1 MSGHSHWATIKR
13 KKEKEDSKRGK
24 AFTKMIKEITVA
36 AKTGGGDPAGNPR
49 LRLLIEKARDIN
61 MPIDNITRAIK
72 RGTGEIAG
80 VNYEAMTYEGYGP
93 NGMAIIIDTLTDN
106 KNRIVGELRHI
117 FSGKG
122 GNLAESG
129 AVNWMFEKMG
139 VLELTAALS
148 EDDLLEKLIEFD
160 LKDIK
165 HDENFFSIYCDPKSL
180 EAIKH
185 ALQSMN
191 IKVEKSE
198 VEWVAKTPISLPDEQ
213 AKKAYDLLDALE
225 ELDDVQNVYA
235 NLE

>member
-13 KKEKEDSKRGK
+13 KKEKEDSKRGQ

-36 AKTGGGDPAGNPR
+36 AKAGGGDPAANPR

-72 RGTGEIAG
+72 RGTGELPG
-80 VNYEAMTYEGYGP
+80 VSYEPMTYEGYGP

-122 GNLAESG
+122 GNLAETG

-139 VLELTAALS
+139 VLELVSTLS
-148 EDDLLEKLIEFD
+148 EDELLEKLIEFD
-160 LKDIK
+160 IKDIK
-165 HDENFFSIYCDPKSL
+165 HHESHFSIYCDTKSL
-180 EAIKH
+180 EPIKQV
-185 ALQSMN
+185 LQSMN
-191 IKVEKSE
+191 LKIEKAE
-198 VEWVAKTPISLPDEQ
+198 VEWVAKTPISLSEDQ
-213 AKKAYDLLDALE
+213 ASKAYALLEALE
-225 ELDDVQNVYA
+225 DLDDVQNVYA